1 MNSRYR
7 LIDGISS
14 TSLALLLLRTLSTTC
29 SALSTCSAWFQIDHN
44 DQPPNN
50 GSQLSN
56 QSVSVI
62 ISLLK
67 VIVMTIYGIHHI
79 MHWVHIRPVGVH
91 LQEGQAERIPQPPQ
105 ADCCLPWN
113 TIRYLQKMRQ
123 LVGTISDGWEKDKY
137 QMKTFTGWL

>member
-1 MNSRYR
+1 MELVLPLLHYCSSEPFPQPARHCRPVQLGFR
-7 LIDGISS
+7 LITMISHPS
-14 TSLALLLLRTLSTTC
+14 
-29 SALSTCSAWFQIDHN
+29 
-44 DQPPNN
+44 N